1 MGKSITS
8 PKSKKDKV
16 QVKIFT
22 MENVIAPLPEIMT
35 PAAVMELLDVC
46 RTTLNRMQM
55 RGDFP
60 YYKFGKRVY
69 FKRSEIIAAMTANR
83 VEVRQKKASQAA

>member
-1 MGKSITS
+1 MI
-8 PKSKKDKV
+8 
-16 QVKIFT
+16 
-22 MENVIAPLPEIMT
+22 NHPLHEIMT

-46 RTTLNRMQM
+46 RTTLNRMQQ

-69 FKRSEIIAAMTANR
+69 FRRSEILASLTAKRVQIAPT
-83 VEVRQKKASQAA
+83 KSTQAA